1 MRQAMRKAMR
11 QAMPSPFNS
20 AFSNWAVAVGLWA
33 LPYLTL
39 RHQLGL
45 DVTDAFQWSL
55 LAVSVF
61 GLSRAFYVAWHVT
74 RDRTWRASHGLPAPR
89 SAN

>member
-1 MRQAMRKAMR
+1 
-11 QAMPSPFNS
+11 MPSPFNPVV
-20 AFSNWAVAVGLWA
+20 SNWAVAVGLWA

-45 DVTDAFQWSL
+45 DATDAFQWSL
-55 LAVSVF
+55 LAVSIF
-61 GLSRAFYVAWHVT
+61 GLSRAFYVAWHVS
-74 RDRTWRASHGLPAPR
+74 RDRAWRASHGLLKSH